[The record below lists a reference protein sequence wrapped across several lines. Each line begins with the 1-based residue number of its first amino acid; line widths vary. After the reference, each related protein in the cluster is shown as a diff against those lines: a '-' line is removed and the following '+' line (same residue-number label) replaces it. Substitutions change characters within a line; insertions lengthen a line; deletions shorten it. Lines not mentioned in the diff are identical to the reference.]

1 VTDTAGPGDSIRT
14 DDEPPLSTLDEG
26 SRTTSVR
33 IVQRTIMRA
42 DQELDIRP
50 LYVSGV
56 SSFSAGESTSRQSG
70 EDEVP
75 PTPVSASQS
84 PQTSATSSGYDDT
97 SDAVEGMGGFGSITG
112 VAGATVKPERR
123 LTFGTY
129 FNAFPASYWRRWTPL
144 ETVHLS
150 MRVSG
155 QGSVIVY
162 RSTAK
167 GHVQRADSAT
177 VESTGPVTLDFDLS
191 LKPFIDGG
199 WYWFDI
205 EAGEEPLTL
214 QEAEWGFE
222 TDKQAAGTVTV
233 GITTFNRPDFCVD
246 QLINFA
252 GEPDVLD
259 LLDEIV
265 VVDQG
270 TDKVSDHPLYA
281 QAVERL
287 GPKLRLI
294 DQGNLGGS
302 GGFSRAMDE
311 AASKGASDYVLLL
324 DDDVVCEP
332 EGILRAVAFADLA
345 KRPTIVGG
353 QMFSLYDRSVLHAYG
368 ETVAKYRWFWGAAPN
383 TVHGHNFARKSLR
396 STTWLH
402 RRIDVDYNG
411 WWMCLIPTSI
421 IREIGLSLPMFI
433 KWDDADFGLRAG
445 EAGYP
450 TVTLP
455 GVAVW
460 HVPWHEKDDT
470 IDWQAY
476 FHRRNRIIAALLHSP
491 YERGGRLIWE
501 SFETQVKH
509 LLSMQY
515 APAEMGLLAI
525 EDILEG
531 PQRMHHDVLHRL
543 PELRELRKRYDDQR
557 SLPDLDAFPKPK
569 RKKPPRRGKEPTAPT
584 TKTGRAKSMAAGA
597 ARQLLPVR
605 DLATRNPEANIPHVD
620 LKWWLVSQFDSALVS
635 SADGTAVSWYKR
647 HPEQFRDLLRRS
659 IAVHSRLTKEWPD
672 LAARYKAALPDLVSP
687 EAWHETFEESTET
700 TGS

>member
-1 VTDTAGPGDSIRT
+1 
-14 DDEPPLSTLDEG
+14 
-26 SRTTSVR
+26 
-33 IVQRTIMRA
+33 MRA

-70 EDEVP
+70 ADEDE
-75 PTPVSASQS
+75 SAAVAMEAPSK
-84 PQTSATSSGYDDT
+84 TSATTSGYEDT
-97 SDAVEGMGGFGSITG
+97 GDTVEAMGGFGSITG
-112 VAGATVKPERR
+112 TTGATVKPQRR

-129 FNAFPASYWRRWTPL
+129 FNAFPASYWRRWTDMESVRL
-144 ETVHLS
+144 V

-155 QGSVIVY
+155 QGTVIVY

-167 GHVQRADSAT
+167 GHVQRADSA
-177 VESTGPVTLDFDLS
+177 VIDSSSKVVTIELELS

-205 EAGEEPLTL
+205 EAGDEPMTL
-214 QEAEWGFE
+214 QSAAWGFE
-222 TDKQAAGTVTV
+222 TDRTESGTLSI
-233 GITTFNRPDFCVD
+233 GITTFNRPEFCVD
-246 QLINFA
+246 QLINLA
-252 GEPDVLD
+252 AHPAVLGI
-259 LLDEIV
+259 LDQIL

-270 TDKVSDHPLYA
+270 TQKVTDHELYP
-281 QAVERL
+281 QAAASL
-287 GPKLRLI
+287 GAKLRVI
-294 DQGNLGGS
+294 EQGNLGGS

-311 AASKGASDYVLLL
+311 VTVKGAADYVLLL

-345 KRPTIVGG
+345 KQPTLVGG
-353 QMFSLYDRSVLHAYG
+353 QMFSLYDRSVMHAYG

-396 STTWLH
+396 ATSWLH

-411 WWMCLIPTSI
+411 WWMCLIPTSV

-433 KWDDADFGLRAG
+433 KWDDAEFGLRA
-445 EAGYP
+445 ADVGYP

-491 YERGGRLIWE
+491 YERGGRLIRE

-515 APAEMGLLAI
+515 GPAEMGLMAI

-531 PQRMHHDVLHRL
+531 PQRMHRDVMQRL
-543 PELRELRKRYDDQR
+543 PELRELRKQYDD
-557 SLPDLDAFPKPK
+557 STSETDLDKFPTA
-569 RKKPPRRGKEPTAPT
+569 RRRKPPRKGKEPTAPT
-584 TKTGRAKSMAAGA
+584 NKLGRAKTMVVGA
-597 ARQLLPVR
+597 ARQVLPVR
-605 DLATRNPEANIPHVD
+605 ELAKKNPEANVAHID
-620 LKWWLVSQFDSALVS
+620 LKWWLLSQFDSALVS
-635 SADGTAVSWYKR
+635 SADGTAASWYKR

-659 IAVHSRLTKEWPD
+659 IAIHARLAKEWPD
-672 LAARYKAALPDLVSP
+672 LVEQYKTALPELSAP
-687 EAWHETFEESTET
+687 KTWHQTFEDSTKSAES
-700 TGS
+700 